1 MTKSKFNTKQLVLAA
16 LCVALGVVLPVAFHS
31 IPNAGSVLL
40 PMHIPVLLCGL
51 VCGPVYGLLSGILTP
66 LLSSM
71 ITGMPPMA
79 YLPSMLCELAAYG
92 LAAGE
97 ALRWLMDEAAGV
109 LRRFVRTGKRPLDL
123 YIQLVSAMLIGR
135 LVYGVMNALIFSA
148 GNYSFAVFV
157 SGAFVTALPG
167 IVIQLVL
174 LPAVVLL
181 LEKAR
186 LVEKPY

>member
-79 YLPSMLCELAAYG
+79 YLPGMLCELAAYG
-92 LAAGE
+92 LAA
-97 ALRWLMDEAAGV
+97 
-109 LRRFVRTGKRPLDL
+109 DL